1 MNINKSSIHM
11 SSFSIRKTVLPGVA
25 IPMLKIRRPDGR
37 LRRGPVIYQ
46 LLWYSRVFPVP
57 FTGLMADKTDND
69 FSRDSNECLD
79 QQSQGIYSANIA
91 TNTPGPTFT
100 EFIPYFLKI
109 KAV

>member
-1 MNINKSSIHM
+1 
-11 SSFSIRKTVLPGVA
+11 
-25 IPMLKIRRPDGR
+25 
-37 LRRGPVIYQ
+37 
-46 LLWYSRVFPVP
+46 
-57 FTGLMADKTDND
+57 MADKTDND
-69 FSRDSNECLD
+69 FSRDSKECLD